1 MSSSSKSVDFRSDTV
16 TKPTVAMREAM
27 RNCEVGDD
35 VFCEDPTVLKLEERV
50 ANLFGKESA
59 LFFPSGTMSNL
70 TAVLAWCGRR
80 GSEMILGDSSHIHVY
95 EQGGVSQFGGVATHM
110 LPNQPDGS
118 FDLAAV
124 EAAIRVNN
132 VHYPTTDLIAIE
144 NTHNY
149 CGGRIVPNSF
159 IQSLRAISKKHNIP
173 IHMDGARIW
182 NAATALQKPMKDL
195 VQDVDSITACLS
207 KGLGAPAGSLLIG
220 SKEFTLKAR
229 RTRKALG
236 GGMRQVGV
244 LAAAGLCAIDDFE
257 AGILLRDHQ
266 LCKQMAREL
275 AAIPSVIV
283 HPDEA
288 ETNMVVMQFDPT
300 SGVTSEKFMEKCK
313 EKGVYMLARGTYG
326 VRLVVH
332 RDLTENDV
340 AQGISHMQSV
350 IKLLRR

>member
-1 MSSSSKSVDFRSDTV
+1 MSTVARNVDFRSDTV
-16 TKPTVAMREAM
+16 TKPTATMRQAML
-27 RNCEVGDD
+27 NCEVGDD

-50 ANLFGKESA
+50 AKLFGKESA

-110 LPNQPDGS
+110 LPNLSDGS
-118 FDLAAV
+118 FDLGAV

-149 CGGRIVPNSF
+149 CGGRIVPDSF
-159 IQSLRAISKKHNIP
+159 IKSLREISKKHNIP

-182 NAATALQKPMKDL
+182 NAASALQKPMKEL
-195 VQDVDSITACLS
+195 VRDVDSITACLS

-220 SKEFTLKAR
+220 PKEFILQAR

-266 LCKQMAREL
+266 LCKKMAKEL
-275 AAIPSVIV
+275 AAIPSAIV
-283 HPDEA
+283 NPDES
-288 ETNMVVMQFDPT
+288 ETNMVVMKFDPSSGIT
-300 SGVTSEKFMEKCK
+300 SDKFMEKCK

-332 RDLTENDV
+332 RDVTEDDIT
-340 AQGISHMQSV
+340 QGIAHMQLV
-350 IKLLRR
+350 INQLRR